1 MNDAAVM
8 QRTQLAEF
16 LWLETLRSRKRGLHR
31 LGSERRRDDLTK
43 KKKEARTSQ
52 TRTVVLSVAKELSEI
67 KISDFTSLFD
77 PRFFF
82 DPRFLLY
89 LPSKSPNKDETRTIR
104 KPLL

>member
-1 MNDAAVM
+1 MY
-8 QRTQLAEF
+8 
-16 LWLETLRSRKRGLHR
+16 HP
-31 LGSERRRDDLTK
+31 DLIK
-43 KKKEARTSQ
+43 SVKIEYI
-52 TRTVVLSVAKELSEI
+52 LSVAKELSEI

>member
-1 MNDAAVM
+1 MGFLAWRGNNAIDDWSAAFVKT
-8 QRTQLAEF
+8 RP
-16 LWLETLRSRKRGLHR
+16 
-31 LGSERRRDDLTK
+31 
-43 KKKEARTSQ
+43 TSLL
-52 TRTVVLSVAKELSEI
+52 LSAAKELTEI

-77 PRFFF
+77 PSFFF

>member
-1 MNDAAVM
+1 M
-8 QRTQLAEF
+8 
-16 LWLETLRSRKRGLHR
+16 
-31 LGSERRRDDLTK
+31 LGGELLCHCFGDG
-43 KKKEARTSQ
+43 
-52 TRTVVLSVAKELSEI
+52 VVLSVAKELSEI

-89 LPSKSPNKDETRTIR
+89 LPSKSPDKDETRTIR

>member
-1 MNDAAVM
+1 MARQPSTN
-8 QRTQLAEF
+8 QR
-16 LWLETLRSRKRGLHR
+16 KI
-31 LGSERRRDDLTK
+31 
-43 KKKEARTSQ
+43 
-52 TRTVVLSVAKELSEI
+52 LSVAKELSEI

>member
-1 MNDAAVM
+1 M
-8 QRTQLAEF
+8 R
-16 LWLETLRSRKRGLHR
+16 
-31 LGSERRRDDLTK
+31 
-43 KKKEARTSQ
+43 
-52 TRTVVLSVAKELSEI
+52 VLMSVAKELSEI

>member
-1 MNDAAVM
+1 MIGIFNNLTFFV
-8 QRTQLAEF
+8 QPKPFLVLA
-16 LWLETLRSRKRGLHR
+16 GI
-31 LGSERRRDDLTK
+31 
-43 KKKEARTSQ
+43 
-52 TRTVVLSVAKELSEI
+52 LSVAKELSEI

>member
-1 MNDAAVM
+1 M
-8 QRTQLAEF
+8 
-16 LWLETLRSRKRGLHR
+16 GL
-31 LGSERRRDDLTK
+31 GTK
-43 KKKEARTSQ
+43 KKAGTKDTGTNKNRNLMTTGIQ
-52 TRTVVLSVAKELSEI
+52 HRYQVLSVAKELSEI